1 MSSYSRNLSR
11 KIYGAS
17 RKRLL
22 LAFEKQ
28 GQTTFSS
35 FARSRYPLFPRKNR
49 KNVVCPGFLCPGFL
63 SRFSANPISAKLLA
77 DRVATLSELR

>member
-35 FARSRYPLFPRKNR
+35 FARSRYPLFPRKNG
-49 KNVVCPGFLCPGFL
+49 KNVVCPGFLGL
-63 SRFSANPISAKLLA
+63 SRFSVSVF
-77 DRVATLSELR
+77 R